1 MSKKQQDFIELAQ
14 MWCCAG
20 AWETKEKLETWVLWA
35 CLLGAMTDKERRRID
50 WGGGERVGSNEAHK
64 RFVDSAF

>member
-50 WGGGERVGSNEAHK
+50 WGGGENG
-64 RFVDSAF
+64 